1 MNDLKLIVAKN
12 ITELRKQHGMT
23 QLQLAEKLNYSDKAV
38 SKWERGESVPDVAV
52 LVEIAELFSVTLDY
66 LVKDEHT
73 EADTKPQSEEERK
86 LKEATQRVIVKNR
99 KAITGIS
106 IQAVWLLAIMVFV
119 PIAIFLPDSGS
130 KWLCFI
136 YAIPASSI
144 VWLVFNSVWFNR
156 RRNYLIIS
164 ILMWSLLAA
173 VHITALFFGASIH
186 YIYLLGLPGELII
199 ILCSVIT
206 KKPTK

>member
-119 PIAIFLPDSGS
+119 PIAIFLPDSDS
-130 KWLCFI
+130 KWLCFV
-136 YAIPASSI
+136 YAIPASAI
-144 VWLVFNSVWFNR
+144 VWLVFNSIWFNKR
-156 RRNYLIIS
+156 MNYLIIS
-164 ILMWSLLAA
+164 VLMWSLLAS
-173 VHITALFFGASIH
+173 VHLTALFFGASIP
-186 YIYLLGLPGELII
+186 YIYLVGLPGELII
-199 ILCSVIT
+199 ILCSAIT
-206 KKPTK
+206 KKPAK

>member
-1 MNDLKLIVAKN
+1 MNDLKLTIAKN

-23 QLQLAEKLNYSDKAV
+23 QLQLAEKLNYSDKAI

-106 IQAVWLLAIMVFV
+106 IEAVWLLAIMVFV
-119 PIAIFLPDSGS
+119 PIAIFLPDSDS
-130 KWLCFI
+130 KWLCFV
-136 YAIPASSI
+136 YAIPASAI
-144 VWLVFNSVWFNR
+144 VWLVFNSIWFNKR
-156 RRNYLIIS
+156 VNYLIIS

-173 VHITALFFGASIH
+173 VHITALICGLSIPH
-186 YIYLLGLPGELII
+186 IYLLGLPGELII
-199 ILCSVIT
+199 ILCSAIA
-206 KKPTK
+206 KKPAK